1 MNGERNKD
9 AYGERPDINRETVGS
24 PKRKVSDLAEGLKK
38 QASDISEDV
47 TRQVR
52 EQASHLAE
60 SAKDAASGA
69 GDKLRSAVEDQKRL
83 GADYVSGLAG
93 AVRRAA
99 GEFDGQMPQ
108 AGDYI
113 RRAAE
118 QIDGASQALR
128 ERDLGQL
135 LQGVTDF
142 ARRQPTAF
150 LAATVLAGFAA
161 VRFLKSSNSSGQRGD
176 RAGPYRSENERHL
189 AGSASRLP
197 HEQM

>member
-1 MNGERNKD
+1 MSGERNSD
-9 AYGERPDINRETVGS
+9 TFGEHAGINRDGS
-24 PKRKVSDLAEGLKK
+24 ASPRRKVSELAEGLKR

-47 TRQVR
+47 TRQVK
-52 EQASHLAE
+52 EQASHLTE
-60 SAKDAASGA
+60 SAKDAASNA
-69 GDKLRSAVEDQKRL
+69 GDKLRSGVEDQKNL

-99 GEFDGQMPQ
+99 GEFDSQIPQ

-128 ERDLGQL
+128 ERSVREL
-135 LQGVTDF
+135 LESVQNL

-150 LAATVLAGFAA
+150 LGATVLAGFAV
-161 VRFLKSSNSSGQRGD
+161 VRFLKSSKTSGPSAENA
-176 RAGPYRSENERHL
+176 RAYQSENERHL
-189 AGSASRLP
+189 AGATSRLP
-197 HEQM
+197 PPRM